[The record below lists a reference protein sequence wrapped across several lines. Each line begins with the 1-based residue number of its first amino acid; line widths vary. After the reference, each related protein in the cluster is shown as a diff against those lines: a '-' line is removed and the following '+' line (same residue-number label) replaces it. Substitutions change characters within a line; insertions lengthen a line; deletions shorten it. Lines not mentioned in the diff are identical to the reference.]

1 MSLINVANLTFSYE
15 TSPEP
20 VFENVS
26 FQIDSS
32 WRLGLT
38 GRNGKGKTTF
48 LKLLMGEYEYRGT
61 IQSSLE
67 FEYFPFPVKK
77 EDRMTLE
84 VLEEICPVAQDWE
97 MLREIQLMGMDGE
110 ILYRIYDSLSR
121 GEQTRVLLAGMFLRE
136 NAFLLIDEPTNH
148 LDREGRELL
157 ADYLRKK
164 KGFILVSHDRMFL
177 DACIDH
183 VLSLNRSDIEVQKGN
198 FSTWWE
204 NRRRQDAFEQA
215 EHQKLSRDIR
225 RLQEA
230 AGRNSDWSGRVEK
243 SKKGKGAGGQKTDRG
258 YIGHKSAK
266 MMKRAKVLERR
277 QEKEIEGKS
286 RLLKNVE
293 TAETLKIHP
302 LSFHREILAEFS
314 HVSLF
319 YGEKEVC
326 RDLNFTIRQGE
337 QTILRG
343 KNGSGKSSILK
354 LLAGEACGKDRP
366 SFTGDFRLAPGLK
379 ISMVPQ
385 DTDGLTGNLQDYA
398 AEYDV
403 DRSLFLA
410 ILRKLD
416 FSREQFEKRLE
427 ELSMGQRK
435 KVLLARS
442 LCEKAHLYVWDEPLN
457 YIDVISRIQIEELIR
472 TYRPSMVLVEHDG
485 AFCKNAGSLEITLDE
500 PC

>member
-84 VLEEICPVAQDWE
+84 VLEEICPLAQDWE

-215 EHQKLSRDIR
+215 EHQKLARDI
-225 RLQEA
+225 
-230 AGRNSDWSGRVEK
+230 
-243 SKKGKGAGGQKTDRG
+243 
-258 YIGHKSAK
+258 
-266 MMKRAKVLERR
+266 
-277 QEKEIEGKS
+277 
-286 RLLKNVE
+286 
-293 TAETLKIHP
+293 
-302 LSFHREILAEFS
+302 
-314 HVSLF
+314 
-319 YGEKEVC
+319 
-326 RDLNFTIRQGE
+326 
-337 QTILRG
+337 
-343 KNGSGKSSILK
+343 
-354 LLAGEACGKDRP
+354 
-366 SFTGDFRLAPGLK
+366 
-379 ISMVPQ
+379 
-385 DTDGLTGNLQDYA
+385 
-398 AEYDV
+398 
-403 DRSLFLA
+403 
-410 ILRKLD
+410 
-416 FSREQFEKRLE
+416 
-427 ELSMGQRK
+427 
-435 KVLLARS
+435 
-442 LCEKAHLYVWDEPLN
+442 
-457 YIDVISRIQIEELIR
+457 
-472 TYRPSMVLVEHDG
+472 
-485 AFCKNAGSLEITLDE
+485 
-500 PC
+500 